1 MGSQRRDDFLNLECK
16 QDREGSVHTTH
27 TSRSHSR
34 GESNVS
40 QEQNNRAMQREID
53 HLKKELCHAQRRRTP
68 SQSDSS
74 FNGEKDGSY
83 RRRSRTPL
91 SEAFSYE
98 EEHHC
103 ECRYKSPTRRG
114 LGNDAMS
121 KVLNQISKSPFTVK
135 IEGAILSRQFHQ
147 PTFTI
152 YNGRTD
158 LVEHVSHFNQIMA
171 IHSKDEILMCKVFPS
186 NLGPVAMRW
195 FDGLRADSIDSFKK
209 LTWAFGSRFITCT
222 RVLQPIDSLLS
233 LSVQERETLKKYS
246 GRY

>member
-1 MGSQRRDDFLNLECK
+1 
-16 QDREGSVHTTH
+16 
-27 TSRSHSR
+27 
-34 GESNVS
+34 
-40 QEQNNRAMQREID
+40 
-53 HLKKELCHAQRRRTP
+53 
-68 SQSDSS
+68 
-74 FNGEKDGSY
+74 
-83 RRRSRTPL
+83 
-91 SEAFSYE
+91 
-98 EEHHC
+98 
-103 ECRYKSPTRRG
+103 
-114 LGNDAMS
+114 MS

-209 LTWAFGSRFITCT
+209 LT
-222 RVLQPIDSLLS
+222 
-233 LSVQERETLKKYS
+233 
-246 GRY
+246 